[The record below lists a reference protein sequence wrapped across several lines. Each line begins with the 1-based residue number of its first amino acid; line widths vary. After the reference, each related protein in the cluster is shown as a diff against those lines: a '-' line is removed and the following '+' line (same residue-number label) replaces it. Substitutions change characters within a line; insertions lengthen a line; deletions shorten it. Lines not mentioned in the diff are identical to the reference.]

1 MAETDEGGNKGASF
15 WDKLKG
21 VFKDRADE
29 FIGKG
34 EAKTKITS
42 PAVPTNI
49 CFFEGD
55 PVKKEF
61 IRVHA
66 TLLTLEP
73 HKLVVRI
80 NGEDFVY
87 PCRYDLTRPMDR
99 IGDILLFYAFTRPNQ
114 DCELYPLTIGSA
126 EFDPQTAGTLNF
138 PHLSDKD
145 RLDLVYLLP
154 GVKEAE
160 AEVARGQDMFLSG
173 VRDVLD
179 FAASQARLGKFMP
192 GLQSLLGK
200 GLDGLK
206 TAEPLNVAP
215 VEEHPEV
222 EVQPAKVNVL
232 STKEQKKLNKNLSKD
247 DKLREKY
254 IRTLFNKK

>member
-1 MAETDEGGNKGASF
+1 MAELEEERGTSSSF

-21 VFKDRADE
+21 VFK
-29 FIGKG
+29 GKAEELMG
-34 EAKTKITS
+34 QNDSEAKVTV
-42 PAVPTNI
+42 PANPINI

-61 IRVHA
+61 LRVYA
-66 TLLTLEP
+66 TLISLEP

-99 IGDILLFYAFTRPNQ
+99 IGDILLFYAYTRPNQ
-114 DCELYPLTIGSA
+114 DCELYPLPIGSA
-126 EFDPQTAGTLNF
+126 EFNLETAGTLNF
-138 PHLSDKD
+138 PHLSDKE

-179 FAASQARLGKFMP
+179 FAASQARLGKFLP

-200 GLDGLK
+200 GLEGLQPSAAQQ
-206 TAEPLNVAP
+206 TTPT
-215 VEEHPEV
+215 EEHPAV
-222 EVQPAKVNVL
+222 EVQTARVNVL
-232 STKEQKKLNKNLSKD
+232 SSKEQKKLDKNMSKD
-247 DKLREKY
+247 EKLREKY
-254 IRTLFNKK
+254 IRALFKKK